1 MAKRKISKPKK
12 KTNVSAED
20 AAANKRFFTITGIS
34 VLVLLVVIFIIFL
47 NS

>member
-1 MAKRKISKPKK
+1 MAKRRISKPKK

-20 AAANKRFFTITGIS
+20 AAANKRFFTITGIC

>member
-20 AAANKRFFTITGIS
+20 AAANKRFFTITGIA